1 MSIFYTVVDINPT
14 TLALTGNHNSL
25 IRGHST
31 AQASM
36 NFAGTVV
43 NLDTCLIRNGE
54 ERVWGTEATFANV
67 TSNRFEFHCEDDQY
81 NHIDETVTA
90 PMVEY
95 ISLTCHAADSKPDA
109 TGDVTL
115 VCSGDFFNASFGAV
129 SNTLSVKYTFRERG
143 GTWSGLADMTV
154 NTYGNT
160 YSAYANLSGL
170 DYQKAYDFEFVASDR
185 LMTVS
190 SASMN
195 VVSKPVFHWGENDVV
210 FEVPVTFNEA
220 ITSPK
225 VEGWIN
231 FAENDKQCGSVGA
244 FGGYLVLSGSKI
256 SILGNVEK
264 DGRTVEF
271 PTSGTWTPVLYRIDP
286 YSRLYYPCFGNNIEN
301 LGWYSKC
308 GNVVT
313 VGFRIKFGCLDTSN
327 DNYIIAI
334 SMENLPYKPVYAASG
349 GGVCSGAL
357 VVANQNFQC
366 FVAETDGY
374 ITTRTQACDYTAGS
388 ILTTSKDGCRYSY
401 SSDALTLSGTI
412 TYMTD

>member
-109 TGDVTL
+109 TGGVTL
-115 VCSGDFFNASFGAV
+115 VCSGDFFNGSFGAE

-154 NTYGNT
+154 NTDGNT
-160 YSAYANLSGL
+160 YSANANLSGL
-170 DYQKAYDFEFVASDR
+170 DYQKAYDFEFVARDR

-190 SASMN
+190 SASLN

-220 ITSPK
+220 IANPK
-225 VEGWIN
+225 VKGVMN
-231 FAENDKQCGSVGA
+231 FEDGGTAVGSVGGY
-244 FGGYLVLSGSKI
+244 GGYLVLSGSKI
-256 SILGNVEK
+256 AILGDVEK

-271 PTSGTWTPVLYRIDP
+271 PTSGTWTPSLVGCSGVYWSLY
-286 YSRLYYPCFGNNIEN
+286 
-301 LGWYSKC
+301 GWYTKC
-308 GNVVT
+308 GNTVT
-313 VGFRIKFGCLDTSN
+313 VGFNIKIDCDSGYNYN
-327 DNYIIAI
+327 DIIIGGLPFTPAI
-334 SMENLPYKPVYAASG
+334 AAAG
-349 GGVCSGAL
+349 GGMCSGAY
-357 VVANQNFQC
+357 VSGAFNFQC
-366 FVAETDGY
+366 FVAETSGL
-374 ITTRTQACDYTAGS
+374 ITTRVQSCNHTAAEN
-388 ILTTSKDGCRYSY
+388 LRTSASGCKYS
-401 SSDALTLSGTI
+401 ANNGTLTLSGTI
-412 TYMTD
+412 TYMTA